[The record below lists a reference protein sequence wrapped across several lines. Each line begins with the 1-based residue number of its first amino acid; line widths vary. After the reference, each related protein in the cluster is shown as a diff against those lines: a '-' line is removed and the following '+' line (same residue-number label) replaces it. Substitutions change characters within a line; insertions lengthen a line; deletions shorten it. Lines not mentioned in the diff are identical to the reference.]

1 MKEIIKKKQGNKK
14 KKRGDKEKKKSIEDT
29 SKL

>member
-1 MKEIIKKKQGNKK
+1 MKEIIKKNKAIK